1 MNMLSSLL
9 KDLDLMSD
17 DDIIEL
23 AMLHS
28 ESTFYAE
35 EFVSNFNAYDDVS
48 LSNFSTNSRLIDLVI
63 NEYYMEITGA
73 LERNN
78 EKNKNKNKNKNNIHY
93 FYLLGQVST
102 PDVRNT
108 IPTSLYSDLLSS
120 KKYPSRMGV
129 MKAFHTSLS
138 SVQSICTSGLD
149 SLLKVC

>member
-63 NEYYMEITGA
+63 NEYYMEVTGT
-73 LERNN
+73 LER
-78 EKNKNKNKNKNNIHY
+78 NKNNIHY
-93 FYLLGQVST
+93 FYFLGQVST